1 MPLVLDR
8 KRTLFIY
15 SKHFTFFVDKFI
27 SGDYIRRPGAVEIQ
41 TIKKDNAMVVS
52 VIGRMDATTAPEYE
66 QRLNKLIESGQKS
79 FVIDF
84 IELEYISSAGLRG
97 ILVTV
102 KAIKVAGG
110 KIAFANIRNTVKDV
124 FDISGF
130 GTIFQINDSVESALT
145 QIG

>member
-1 MPLVLDR
+1 M
-8 KRTLFIY
+8 
-15 SKHFTFFVDKFI
+15 
-27 SGDYIRRPGAVEIQ
+27 EIQ

-52 VIGRMDATTAPEYE
+52 VIGRMDATTTPAYE
-66 QRLNKLIESGQKS
+66 QKLNELISAGQKS

-84 IELEYISSAGLRG
+84 KCLEYISSAGLRG

-102 KAIKVAGG
+102 KAIKASGG
-110 KIAFANIRNTVKDV
+110 KIVFANIRSTVKDV

-130 GTIFQINDSVESALT
+130 GTIFQICDSVESALT

>member
-1 MPLVLDR
+1 M
-8 KRTLFIY
+8 
-15 SKHFTFFVDKFI
+15 
-27 SGDYIRRPGAVEIQ
+27 EIQ

-52 VIGRMDATTAPEYE
+52 VLGRMDATTTPAYE
-66 QRLNKLIESGQKS
+66 QKLNELISAGQKS

-84 IELEYISSAGLRG
+84 KYLDYISSAGLRG

-102 KAIKVAGG
+102 KAIKASGG
-110 KIAFANIRNTVKDV
+110 KIAFANIRSTVKDV

>member
-1 MPLVLDR
+1 L
-8 KRTLFIY
+8 
-15 SKHFTFFVDKFI
+15 VDKLI
-27 SGDYIRRPGAVEIQ
+27 RGGYTRRPGAVEIQ
-41 TIKKDNAMVVS
+41 IIKKDNAMVVS
-52 VIGRMDATTAPEYE
+52 VTGRMDATTTPEYE
-66 QRLNKLIESGQKS
+66 QKLNQLIESGQKS

-84 IELEYISSAGLRG
+84 IDLEYISSAGLRG

-102 KAIKVAGG
+102 KAIKAAGG

>member
-1 MPLVLDR
+1 MAE
-8 KRTLFIY
+8 I
-15 SKHFTFFVDKFI
+15 FI
-27 SGDYIRRPGAVEIQ
+27 SDDIRRPEAVEIQ
-41 TIKKDNAMVVS
+41 TIKKGNAIVVS
-52 VIGRMDATTAPEYE
+52 VIGRMDATTTPEYE
-66 QRLNKLIESGQKS
+66 QKLNELIAAGHNTL
-79 FVIDF
+79 VIDF
-84 IELEYISSAGLRG
+84 MYLDYISSAGLRG

-102 KAIKVAGG
+102 KAIKAAGG

>member
-1 MPLVLDR
+1 L
-8 KRTLFIY
+8 
-15 SKHFTFFVDKFI
+15 VDKLI
-27 SGDYIRRPGAVEIQ
+27 NGDYIRRPGAVEMQ
-41 TIKKDNAMVVS
+41 TIKKENAIVVS
-52 VIGRMDATTAPEYE
+52 LIGRMDATTTPEYE
-66 QRLNKLIESGQKS
+66 KKLNELIAAGQKS

-84 IELEYISSAGLRG
+84 NNLEYISSAGLRG

-102 KAIKVAGG
+102 KAIKAAGG

-130 GTIFQINDSVESALT
+130 GMIFQINDSVESALT